1 MRKKNKNYEKL
12 IRISSNENVVYNQ
25 KQKKKKNKNNNK
37 SAKKKRK
44 RKVIMLRPTVQR
56 STKITAIIMIKRH
69 NLINEHD
76 YDVVDLA
83 DGITV

>member
-1 MRKKNKNYEKL
+1 MQFTIKN
-12 IRISSNENVVYNQ
+12 RRR
-25 KQKKKKNKNNNK
+25 KKNKNNNK
-37 SAKKKRK
+37 SANKKRK
-44 RKVIMLRPTVQR
+44 RKVIMLRSTVQR